1 MRYEKI
7 YLEDVFGGLEMPPK
21 KTPLTMYI
29 PYVNEDVY
37 ADRGFKCV
45 VICPGGGYEYT
56 SVREAEPVALRLAG
70 QGIAAAVVDY
80 STNGPRYPM
89 QVLQVLAAVT
99 YLRRNSTD
107 LHIDPEK
114 IAVMGFSAGGHAA
127 CSAGVF
133 WQEDFA
139 EKALGIAHGEDMP
152 NGMILCYP
160 VITSGEFAHRGSFD
174 ALIGKEPPVDLLEK
188 VSLEK
193 QVTENTPQA
202 FLWHTAEDG
211 LVPAENSL
219 LLAMALREKGIPLE
233 MHIYPKGHHGMS
245 LCDETV
251 DRPENVTDGAKY
263 CSEWFSRC
271 VRWIKEIL

>member
-7 YLEDVFGGLEMPPK
+7 YLEDVFGGLETPPQ

-37 ADRGFKCV
+37 AGRGFRCV

-70 QGIAAAVVDY
+70 QGIAAAIVNY

-99 YLRRNSTD
+99 YLRRNSAD

-133 WQEDFA
+133 WQEEFA
-139 EKALGIAHGEDMP
+139 EKALGISHGEDKP

-174 ALIGKEPPVDLLEK
+174 ALLGENPSGELLENT
-188 VSLEK
+188 SLEK
-193 QVTENTPQA
+193 QDTKDKDSQILPTPGVT
-202 FLWHTAEDG
+202 
-211 LVPAENSL
+211 L
-219 LLAMALREKGIPLE
+219 LKN
-233 MHIYPKGHHGMS
+233 HY
-245 LCDETV
+245 
-251 DRPENVTDGAKY
+251 
-263 CSEWFSRC
+263 
-271 VRWIKEIL
+271 

>member
-7 YLEDVFGGLEMPPK
+7 YLEDVFEGLETPPQ
-21 KTPLTMYI
+21 KTPLTLYI
-29 PYVNEDVY
+29 PNFNEDVY
-37 ADRGFKCV
+37 AGRSFKCV

-70 QGIAAAVVDY
+70 QGIAAAIVDY

-89 QVLQVLAAVT
+89 QVLQVLGAIT

-133 WQEDFA
+133 WQEEFA
-139 EKALGIAHGEDMP
+139 EKAVKIARGEDMP

-160 VITSGEFAHRGSFD
+160 VITSGKFAHRGSFD
-174 ALIGKEPPVDLLEK
+174 ALIGKNPSEELLEK

-193 QVTENTPQA
+193 QVTEKTTKT

-211 LVPAENSL
+211 AVPVENTL
-219 LLAMALREKGIPLE
+219 MFAMALRENGIPLE
-233 MHIYPKGHHGMS
+233 MHVYPKGRHGMS

-251 DRPENVTDGAKY
+251 DRPESLTDSERY

-271 VRWIKEIL
+271 V